1 MSPSNKLA
9 GTGRK
14 RPTTEENPVKQAIAA
29 AGLELFAHNG
39 FAQTSV
45 REIVGMADTT
55 LPMIYYYFGSKQG
68 LYTYILQESAHHLMQ
83 SMAPGLTEQ
92 SLSAKERL
100 EAGIASFLRFCQ
112 SNRAEVQLIFSAW
125 FGGELPPDGPSLVDV
140 YMKMVNQIVT
150 LLQAGIDSGEFR
162 SMDIWEA
169 SQAIVGIMTNFV
181 ARMLVGDETF
191 DPVVYSKNTV
201 ELLVK
206 GLQDTKIPR
215 M

>member
-1 MSPSNKLA
+1 M
-9 GTGRK
+9 
-14 RPTTEENPVKQAIAA
+14 
-29 AGLELFAHNG
+29 
-39 FAQTSV
+39 
-45 REIVGMADTT
+45 
-55 LPMIYYYFGSKQG
+55 
-68 LYTYILQESAHHLMQ
+68 
-83 SMAPGLTEQ
+83 
-92 SLSAKERL
+92 
-100 EAGIASFLRFCQ
+100 
-112 SNRAEVQLIFSAW
+112 
-125 FGGELPPDGPSLVDV
+125 VDV

-215 M
+215 R